1 MQDIA
6 KKLTEHRKKA
16 KPIIDQAQKFI
27 NQGVPIDDFDL
38 LNTYESLTLE
48 VARLYAN
55 LISKEPDQ
63 RLVEDLYALF
73 ITLEPKFGCG
83 ESDERE
89 RYIAKHMADA
99 IERHYT

>member
-38 LNTYESLTLE
+38 LSTYESTTLE
-48 VARLYAN
+48 VARLYSQ

-83 ESDERE
+83 ENDERE

-99 IERHYT
+99 IERHYE